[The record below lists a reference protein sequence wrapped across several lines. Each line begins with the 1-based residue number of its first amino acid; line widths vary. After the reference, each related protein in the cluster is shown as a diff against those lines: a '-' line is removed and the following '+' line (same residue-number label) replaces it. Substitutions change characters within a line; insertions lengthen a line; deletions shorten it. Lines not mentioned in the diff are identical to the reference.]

1 MVSSHLSLRIKL
13 LFLLWTIIRSTFDAA
28 VSATAA
34 WCILYSFT
42 KVLWPQ
48 CLWVFLAI
56 HFIWDLSL
64 VKYITTHT
72 RQDCFLSLR
81 LESISVILSTF
92 YGLVLSFIPA
102 IAVIVFLSLIEV
114 YTGLQTHWL
123 HTWLL
128 VACVIYLFSRARGK
142 RRMALRVN
150 DFSQSQP
157 GIRKDRNHPG
167 TGDEWSVVVEQCP
180 RQFRAGSRE
189 YSSKTARSAPPGP
202 KRSRG
207 GRVIDV

>member
-1 MVSSHLSLRIKL
+1 VGSAHLSLRIKFF
-13 LFLLWTIIRSTFDAA
+13 FLLWIIIRSTFDAA

-34 WCILYSFT
+34 WCILYAFP

-48 CLWVFLAI
+48 CFWAFLAI

-64 VKYITTHT
+64 VKYVRTHT
-72 RQDCFLSLR
+72 RQDCFLYLR
-81 LESISVILSTF
+81 LESISVVLSTF
-92 YGLVLSFIPA
+92 YGLVLSLLPA
-102 IAVIVFLSLIEV
+102 IAVIVFLSLMEV
-114 YTGLQTHWL
+114 YTGLKTHWL

-128 VACVIYLFSRARGK
+128 VACVIYVLSRGRGK

-157 GIRKDRNHPG
+157 GIRKDQNPPG
-167 TGDEWSVVVEQCP
+167 PGDEWKFVVEQCP
-180 RQFRAGSRE
+180 REDRVGSRE
-189 YSSKTARSAPPGP
+189 YSGKATRSAPPGA
-202 KRSRG
+202 KRSHV